1 MCPVSGGL
9 ALAAL
14 TTAAGTAA
22 TAAGA
27 TTLVAAGTAAVA
39 TSFASAAVAAIG
51 AAAIGAAIGVGIG
64 GVVNLATGRGFFDG
78 AGKAA
83 LFGAIGGGASSA
95 LNSGALAA
103 QAASATAES
112 AALAAGTST
121 QASNTVFN
129 ASQYVIEATGSTT
142 NFVTS
147 TGLTAVGSALTPE
160 PFGAVIPQASQ
171 QDFSGGQIRTTG
183 SGGSQAA
190 VSLAEA
196 VTRSKQRKLSQA
208 DVSSLS
214 VDTSSFASGG
224 LQFA

>member
-1 MCPVSGGL
+1 MCPVSGGAL
-9 ALAAL
+9 LAATVL
-14 TTAAGTAA
+14 SSTASAFT
-22 TAAGA
+22 
-27 TTLVAAGTAAVA
+27 VAAV
-39 TSFASAAVAAIG
+39 SAIG

-83 LFGAIGGGASSA
+83 LFGAIGGGLSSVVS
-95 LNSGALAA
+95 SGAAA
-103 QAASATAES
+103 VGNAASESLIGASITGGEATTLGVDS
-112 AALAAGTST
+112 LTALQTATEVGAAAGNTTSFI
-121 QASNTVFN
+121 V
-129 ASQYVIEATGSTT
+129 G
-142 NFVTS
+142 

-160 PFGAVIPQASQ
+160 PFGLALPQASQ
-171 QDFSGGQIRTTG
+171 QDFSGGQVRTTG

-196 VTRSKQRKLSQA
+196 VARTKQRKLSQA